1 MLHELRSEW
10 PEGRGGVLSS
20 AAGRAVSVRLV
31 GAAPLIVMGLS
42 QCLSGADPTFE
53 VHLVAAT
60 ACGSRRCGVCADEV
74 TVVDGVSRP
83 GEAESQVRSLARAD
97 PGSPVVV
104 LVGGYGAGEAARF
117 LRAGA
122 RDCLPVDLPARLLRG
137 RLAAICRG
145 GAVTI
150 AGSAGAVPR
159 GPFGKRETEVLNLLV
174 CGSRSHEIAT
184 ALGMRA
190 STVASHLQNLRG
202 KLGARS
208 TPELIAIAARLG
220 LVA

>member
-1 MLHELRSEW
+1 MATCCTSFFPPIL
-10 PEGRGGVLSS
+10 
-20 AAGRAVSVRLV
+20 
-31 GAAPLIVMGLS
+31 
-42 QCLSGADPTFE
+42 DPAST
-53 VHLVAAT
+53 
-60 ACGSRRCGVCADEV
+60 
-74 TVVDGVSRP
+74 
-83 GEAESQVRSLARAD
+83 
-97 PGSPVVV
+97 
-104 LVGGYGAGEAARF
+104 
-117 LRAGA
+117 
-122 RDCLPVDLPARLLRG
+122 
-137 RLAAICRG
+137 AAICRG